1 MIIQAVLFNMD
12 KYNIF
17 TINQWFKDNKLECK
31 SIYPIVNNSGGKK
44 ETLWRCRLYDPNQ
57 NSFEYTRVLLNDDI
71 SFMVQTTK

>member
-31 SIYPIVNNSGGKK
+31 SICPIVNKSYDKN

-57 NSFEYTRVLLNDDI
+57 KHFEYTRVLLNDDI